1 MSFMRGDLLQKAR
14 LLMRGGV
21 VDPPKWLDALSK
33 VPPQPKARRCPKA
46 RRIEFPEDPLV
57 ESYYARH
64 PEAKLQ
70 AYRLQGFDPP
80 VARRFAW
87 RQLELM
93 QHHGLS
99 KRQARDAVE
108 HVGAAVDGEGRC
120 GRDASPLHS
129 LILASPSFFFRPRA
143 CIASASLSC
152 LSMSCRVGLNPT
164 HSSMFPCLVS
174 CVHSVPV
181 HSVPVHANPTA
192 ATLHL
197 LTAYP
202 SPPPPP
208 PPPPP
213 PQAEFARAEQ
223 EEEERAVQEWRRA
236 IREGRQPAAMRCSA
250 VEEVQQEERA
260 HILAGLEAMGAQLEA
275 AAAEAEVEARAVRKS
290 IGK

>member
-93 QHHGLS
+93 QQQGLT

-108 HVGAAVDGEGRC
+108 
-120 GRDASPLHS
+120 
-129 LILASPSFFFRPRA
+129 
-143 CIASASLSC
+143 
-152 LSMSCRVGLNPT
+152 
-164 HSSMFPCLVS
+164 
-174 CVHSVPV
+174 
-181 HSVPVHANPTA
+181 
-192 ATLHL
+192 
-197 LTAYP
+197 
-202 SPPPPP
+202 
-208 PPPPP
+208 
-213 PQAEFARAEQ
+213 AEFTRAEQ

-236 IREGRQPAAMRCSA
+236 IREGRQPAAVRCSA

-260 HILAGLEAMGAQLEA
+260 HMLAGLEAMGAQLEA
-275 AAAEAEVEARAVRKS
+275 AAAEAEAEARAAQRSVGR
-290 IGK
+290 

>member
-33 VPPQPKARRCPKA
+33 CVGGRGGEWGVGGGGDGEGSGERRGGGMGGRELRVPPQPKARRCPKA

-93 QHHGLS
+93 QQQGLT

-108 HVGAAVDGEGRC
+108 
-120 GRDASPLHS
+120 
-129 LILASPSFFFRPRA
+129 
-143 CIASASLSC
+143 
-152 LSMSCRVGLNPT
+152 
-164 HSSMFPCLVS
+164 
-174 CVHSVPV
+174 
-181 HSVPVHANPTA
+181 
-192 ATLHL
+192 
-197 LTAYP
+197 
-202 SPPPPP
+202 
-208 PPPPP
+208 
-213 PQAEFARAEQ
+213 
-223 EEEERAVQEWRRA
+223 
-236 IREGRQPAAMRCSA
+236 
-250 VEEVQQEERA
+250 
-260 HILAGLEAMGAQLEA
+260 
-275 AAAEAEVEARAVRKS
+275 
-290 IGK
+290 

>member
-93 QHHGLS
+93 QHGLT

-108 HVGAAVDGEGRC
+108 
-120 GRDASPLHS
+120 
-129 LILASPSFFFRPRA
+129 
-143 CIASASLSC
+143 
-152 LSMSCRVGLNPT
+152 
-164 HSSMFPCLVS
+164 
-174 CVHSVPV
+174 
-181 HSVPVHANPTA
+181 
-192 ATLHL
+192 
-197 LTAYP
+197 
-202 SPPPPP
+202 
-208 PPPPP
+208 
-213 PQAEFARAEQ
+213 AEFARAEQ

-236 IREGRQPAAMRCSA
+236 IREGRQPAAVRCSA

-260 HILAGLEAMGAQLEA
+260 HMLAGLEAMGAQLEA
-275 AAAEAEVEARAVRKS
+275 AAAEAEAEARAVQKS
-290 IGK
+290 IGR

>member
-93 QHHGLS
+93 QQGLS
-99 KRQARDAVE
+99 KRHARDAVE
-108 HVGAAVDGEGRC
+108 VSS
-120 GRDASPLHS
+120 DA
-129 LILASPSFFFRPRA
+129 R
-143 CIASASLSC
+143 
-152 LSMSCRVGLNPT
+152 
-164 HSSMFPCLVS
+164 
-174 CVHSVPV
+174 
-181 HSVPVHANPTA
+181 
-192 ATLHL
+192 
-197 LTAYP
+197 
-202 SPPPPP
+202 
-208 PPPPP
+208 
-213 PQAEFARAEQ
+213 
-223 EEEERAVQEWRRA
+223 
-236 IREGRQPAAMRCSA
+236 
-250 VEEVQQEERA
+250 
-260 HILAGLEAMGAQLEA
+260 
-275 AAAEAEVEARAVRKS
+275 
-290 IGK
+290 